1 MFNFFHYRETSPRL
15 EFPDSVFAARE
26 SLIDRTPWTKRFLLQ
41 RAIRHLDAAADKL
54 TVTFQGTRRR
64 LSDVLKA
71 AWTLRED
78 PRTLQVIVHPTWAWH
93 RTGQAD
99 LMYHAA
105 KARGQSLLCPCEQ
118 GEYVQTAD
126 HWRSTFFA
134 RMQAIL
140 NYSPHCVVVE
150 NPAKIQSPVLNMRQH
165 GCVNSYDVGS
175 RHAVGYIEPQSLA
188 DYIERTSGWAAGDK
202 TNISGATYKGCPLG
216 FAEQSI
222 AASELGLYLRYSPE
236 ENKWPPAE
244 SRVLFAMEKT
254 RHYATS
260 RARLGTLLDCEH
272 LFPEKEQRVSHQLT
286 DEHTLVL
293 PQQDEDCMRIVTNNY
308 DTTWA

>member
-1 MFNFFHYRETSPRL
+1 MFNFFHYREASPRL
-15 EFPDSVFAARE
+15 EFPDSVFAARK
-26 SLIDRTPWTKRFLLQ
+26 SLIDRTPWTKRLLLQ

-54 TVTFQGTRRR
+54 TVTFQGTRRK

-71 AWTLRED
+71 AWALRED

-105 KARGQSLLCPCEQ
+105 KARGQSLLYPCEE
-118 GEYVQTAD
+118 GEYVQTAN

-140 NYSPHCVVVE
+140 DSSQHCIVVK
-150 NPAKIQSPVLNMRQH
+150 NPTEIQSPTLNMRQH

-175 RHAVGYIEPQSLA
+175 WHAVGYIEPQSLA
-188 DYIERTSGWAAGDK
+188 DYIESTGGWAAGDR
-202 TNISGATYKGCPLG
+202 TIVNGATYSRCPLG

-236 ENKWPPAE
+236 ADKWPPEA
-244 SRVLFAMEKT
+244 SRVLFTMEET
-254 RHYATS
+254 RHYAAS
-260 RARLGTLLDCEH
+260 CARLGTLLDCEH
-272 LFPEKEQRVSHQLT
+272 LFPAKEPSVSWQLT
-286 DEHTLVL
+286 DEHTIVL
-293 PQQDEDCMRIVTNNY
+293 PQQDDEGMRIVREEML
-308 DTTWA
+308 AGG